1 MRSDWERVRRHT
13 EEQMRALV
21 APTATNDQDLAA
33 VNAVGRQLVVTSK
46 WTRAGSDLIPWA

>member
-1 MRSDWERVRRHT
+1 MK
-13 EEQMRALV
+13 EQMRALV